1 MIIASH
7 VRHALNIIGLG
18 TFIIG
23 LGIFF
28 PIIAPRFGL
37 TLGIS
42 KDPEIIFYPP
52 PIFLERWT
60 DINLHIRTISGLKC
74 TIGHIF
80 PLFENVSV

>member
-52 PIFLERWT
+52 PPFSW
-60 DINLHIRTISGLKC
+60 SGGLTLTCTSVLYLVSSVQSVTFFPSLKM
-74 TIGHIF
+74 
-80 PLFENVSV
+80 